1 MLLKAIDKFFQILD
15 AQSVCQLKSL
25 LAVSFGFGKAR
36 MFGLSSLLFGF
47 DGLVLFLV
55 VMGFGR
61 SFVVFVALNFGE
73 TMALVMSLSMLSV
86 DSWSVWVLSSSSLW
100 RTRCCWK

>member
-1 MLLKAIDKFFQILD
+1 MLLKAIDKIFHILD

-25 LAVSFGFGKAR
+25 LAVSFGFWKAR
-36 MFGLSSLLFGF
+36 MFGLSSLVFIGF

-61 SFVVFVALNFGE
+61 SYAVFVALNLGE
-73 TMALVMSLSMLSV
+73 TTIVGRNLDESKQVQGQV
-86 DSWSVWVLSSSSLW
+86 YHPVLPIISSEVTFS
-100 RTRCCWK
+100 